1 MNSILLVDDEATISA
16 KLQTT
21 LQHFGFRVEVALTIE
36 TAQDRATKEQFDA
49 ILVDFDLRS
58 ETSAHPNLGNGTGL
72 VIQLRALGVAVP
84 ILMFTVLEGEF
95 YETSSL
101 NAGAD
106 DYILKTTSIPRLL
119 ARRLHAH
126 IRRHE
131 RVLGKKRVTV
141 RRVGIGRHA
150 LDRESRIFALDD
162 QAIELTIREAKIL
175 EVLAANP
182 ARIVPCQEILDQV
195 WGRELGKSQSALDGV
210 LKRFRQKLEQQQVQD
225 IIENVKGRGYKLAS
239 SVLARSI

>member
-21 LQHFGFRVEVALTIE
+21 LQHFGFRVEVALSIE
-36 TAQDRATKEQFDA
+36 TAQHRATKEQFDA

-58 ETSAHPNLGNGTGL
+58 ETSAHPSLGNGTGL
-72 VIQLRALGVAVP
+72 VIQLRASGVTVP
-84 ILMFTVLEGEF
+84 ILMFTVLDGEF

-119 ARRLHAH
+119 ARLHAH

-131 RVLGKKRVTV
+131 RVMGKKRVTV

-150 LDRESRIFALDD
+150 LDRESRIFAVDD
-162 QAIELTIREAKIL
+162 QAIELTVREARIL
-175 EVLAANP
+175 EILAANP
-182 ARIVPCQEILDQV
+182 ARIVPCQEILNHV

-225 IIENVKGRGYKLAS
+225 VIENVKGRGYKLAS

>member
-1 MNSILLVDDEATISA
+1 MNSILLVDDEATINA

-21 LQHFGFRVEVALTIE
+21 LQHFGFRVEVAPTIE
-36 TAQDRATKEQFDA
+36 TAQDRAIREQFDV

-72 VIQLRALGVAVP
+72 VIQLRASGVTVP

-119 ARRLHAH
+119 ARLHAH

-150 LDRESRIFALDD
+150 LDRESRIFAVDD
-162 QAIELTIREAKIL
+162 QAIGLTVREAKIL

-182 ARIVPCQEILDQV
+182 ARIVPCQEILDHV

-225 IIENVKGRGYKLAS
+225 VIENVKGRGYKLAS
-239 SVLARSI
+239 SVLAHSI